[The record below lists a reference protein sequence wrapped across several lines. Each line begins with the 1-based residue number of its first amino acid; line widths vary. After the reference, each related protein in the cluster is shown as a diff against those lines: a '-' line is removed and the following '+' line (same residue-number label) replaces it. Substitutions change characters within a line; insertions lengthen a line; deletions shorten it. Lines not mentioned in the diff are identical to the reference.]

1 MVFFGNAGYATFGPE
16 ISAFESFSFSLV
28 ITLPLLSAFLA
39 SVGAQ
44 AAFVYFLRAI
54 VDAGFDDRSCDN
66 EGSPYLRGLCLVVLN
81 MLALTDVVE
90 TNDMARW
97 LRMIP
102 EWNAEKHAALQKEH
116 GTFLCVR
123 SCEMFDKERGRV
135 TEAGHVFATGITPRS
150 RALVYACVLVPKV
163 ALALAIMVYASA
175 YIVYAPTN
183 EDLLLNSVATVFVL
197 DVDDY
202 AYTYLVPS
210 VYRAAVSGF
219 PAIMSRDEEFKM
231 DLALYQFFGPF
242 FLPLVLAGA
251 TAATYEGWCGV
262 EEPGNG
268 HDATVAAWVG
278 FVVPAVAVSL
288 CCLCCSR
295 RADY

>member
-1 MVFFGNAGYATFGPE
+1 
-16 ISAFESFSFSLV
+16 
-28 ITLPLLSAFLA
+28 
-39 SVGAQ
+39 
-44 AAFVYFLRAI
+44 

-66 EGSPYLRGLCLVVLN
+66 EGSPHLRGLCLIVLN
-81 MLALTDVVE
+81 TLALTDGVE

-116 GTFLCVR
+116 KTFLCVR
-123 SCEMFDKERGRV
+123 SCEIFDKEEGKV
-135 TEAGHVFATGITPRS
+135 TEAGHVFATGITRRS

-183 EDLLLNSVATVFVL
+183 EDLILNSVATVFVL

-202 AYTYLVPS
+202 AYKYKYLVPS
-210 VYRAAVSGF
+210 LFRSAVEGF
-219 PAIMSRDEEFKM
+219 PAIMTRGSSENKM
-231 DLALYQFFGPF
+231 DTCLYQLFGPY
-242 FLPLVLAGA
+242 FLPLILAG
-251 TAATYEGWCGV
+251 TTDATYEGWCGV

-278 FVVPAVAVSL
+278 FAVTAVAVSL
-288 CCLCCSR
+288 CCLCGSR
-295 RADY
+295 REL